1 MGRPIVYKL
10 QELKSEDST
19 GIYYEDEMSPYDET
33 DETTYEVEK
42 VLGKKMV
49 KGKKFVLVKYK
60 VWPEKC
66 NEWLPVE
73 NVTVK

>member
-10 QELKSEDST
+10 QDLKSEDST
-19 GIYYEDEMSPYDET
+19 GIYKEDELSPYDET
-33 DETTYEVEK
+33 DETMYTVEK
-42 VLGKKMV
+42 VLGKKTV

-60 VWPEKC
+60 GWPEKF
-66 NEWLPVE
+66 NEWLPTE

>member
-10 QELKSEDST
+10 QDLKSEDSAE
-19 GIYYEDEMSPYDET
+19 IYYEDELSLYDET
-33 DETTYEVEK
+33 DETTYKVEK
-42 VLGKKMV
+42 VLGKKTL

-60 VWPEKC
+60 GWPEKF
-66 NEWLPVE
+66 NEWLPAD